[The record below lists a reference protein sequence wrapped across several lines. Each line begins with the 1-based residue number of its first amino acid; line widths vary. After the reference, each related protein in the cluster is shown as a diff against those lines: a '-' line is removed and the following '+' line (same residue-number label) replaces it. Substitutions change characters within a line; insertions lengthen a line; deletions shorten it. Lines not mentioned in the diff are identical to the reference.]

1 MEKKT
6 IGTFIAALRK
16 ANGMTQQE
24 LADKLNISNKA
35 VSRWERNEC
44 APDISLI
51 PAIAEIF
58 GVTCDEL
65 LKGERIFTERDQERA
80 EPKVEK
86 QIKILINRSVSKFK
100 TSILISLSLC
110 AVGLVCMLGISYGFM
125 RPIIGYAVMTLFEIA
140 AFVITVSA
148 VGKMKE
154 IKNEAELFTE
164 NVDEDTLKKFNNVLG
179 NFSYRAFF
187 AIISVLCISL
197 PLIICVDNYIDSVL
211 AVSSYLNILL
221 PIAIFLVYIFFVV
234 KNRFSCW
241 ITDQAYCND
250 IDPVTQKMNV
260 LQLIAFVIAVILFIT
275 APYSQII
282 GFGSIDIFYIIGA
295 AMVLVCIVIFLVFLV
310 QKKGIRYS
318 LILFGIRNILL
329 CLNTLNISRACF
341 VIETHHMPTTPNYT
355 YIGPDVTVEWT
366 MQIAFIIVTE
376 LLILLIFRIINTVIQ
391 RKIKQKES

>member
-125 RPIIGYAVMTLFEIA
+125 RPIIGYAVMTLF
-140 AFVITVSA
+140 
-148 VGKMKE
+148 
-154 IKNEAELFTE
+154 
-164 NVDEDTLKKFNNVLG
+164 D
-179 NFSYRAFF
+179 
-187 AIISVLCISL
+187 
-197 PLIICVDNYIDSVL
+197 
-211 AVSSYLNILL
+211 
-221 PIAIFLVYIFFVV
+221 
-234 KNRFSCW
+234 
-241 ITDQAYCND
+241 
-250 IDPVTQKMNV
+250 
-260 LQLIAFVIAVILFIT
+260 
-275 APYSQII
+275 
-282 GFGSIDIFYIIGA
+282 
-295 AMVLVCIVIFLVFLV
+295 
-310 QKKGIRYS
+310 
-318 LILFGIRNILL
+318 
-329 CLNTLNISRACF
+329 
-341 VIETHHMPTTPNYT
+341 
-355 YIGPDVTVEWT
+355 
-366 MQIAFIIVTE
+366 
-376 LLILLIFRIINTVIQ
+376 
-391 RKIKQKES
+391 